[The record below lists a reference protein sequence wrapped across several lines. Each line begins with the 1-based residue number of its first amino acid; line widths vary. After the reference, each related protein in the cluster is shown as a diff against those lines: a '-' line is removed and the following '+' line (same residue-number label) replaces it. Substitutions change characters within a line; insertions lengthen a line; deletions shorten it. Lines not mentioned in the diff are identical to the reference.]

1 MRGPPA
7 VPAPFSMPAP
17 ALILDVDGTL
27 VDSNDAHALAWIDAF
42 TEAGVHVAYKD
53 VRRAIGMGG
62 DKLMPLVSGIEKD
75 SPEGRRIADRRIAI
89 FKERYLPGI
98 RAFPRVRDL
107 VARFSRDGFTVVVAS
122 SANDEELGPLLQR
135 AGVSDL
141 VEARTSSDDADESK
155 PDPDIVEAALGRAR
169 APREAAIMIGDTP
182 YDAEAARRAGIGFV
196 GVESG
201 GWPREALT
209 GALEVYAAPADLYAN
224 YEESIFSRLRDR
236 SQAAA
241 AAAPG
246 SRSRQLVWLALLP
259 IAAAGA
265 VVLIRSLR
273 GRRPALDPVS
283 GPDDPEDPEASAHA
297 LPRHPSLNARD
308 REALRRL
315 IGRTS

>member
-1 MRGPPA
+1 
-7 VPAPFSMPAP
+7 MPAP

-42 TEAGVHVAYKD
+42 SEAGVHVAYKD

-62 DKLMPLVSGIEKD
+62 DKLMPLVSGIQKD
-75 SPEGRRIADRRIAI
+75 SPEGRRIADRRTAI

-98 RAFPRVRDL
+98 RPFPRVRDL
-107 VARFSRDGFTVVVAS
+107 VARFSRDGFTVVIAS
-122 SANDEELGPLLQR
+122 SANDEELGPLLER
-135 AGVSDL
+135 AGVTDL
-141 VEARTSSDDADESK
+141 IEARTSSDDAEESK
-155 PDPDIVEAALGRAR
+155 PDPDIVEAALAHAR

-236 SQAAA
+236 SQAAERA
-241 AAAPG
+241 ASG
-246 SRSRQLVWLALLP
+246 RRGRQLLWMALVP

-265 VVLIRSLR
+265 VALVRTLR
-273 GRRPALDPVS
+273 GRRPALETAAVAGELED
-283 GPDDPEDPEASAHA
+283 PDDASPS
-297 LPRHPSLNARD
+297 LSRHPSLSARD
-308 REALRRL
+308 REALRRI